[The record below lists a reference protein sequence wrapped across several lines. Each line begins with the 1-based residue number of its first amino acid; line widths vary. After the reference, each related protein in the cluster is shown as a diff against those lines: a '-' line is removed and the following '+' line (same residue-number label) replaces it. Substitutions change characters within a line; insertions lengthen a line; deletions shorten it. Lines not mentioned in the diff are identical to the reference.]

1 MFTHI
6 LSKREKKTAII
17 KKIKFDELGSLYK
30 GAFVGQPH
38 FQPPSDEGGG
48 TP

>member
-30 GAFVGQPH
+30 GAFV
-38 FQPPSDEGGG
+38 FRRKMTEGEI
-48 TP
+48 TKV